1 MVRIDVVYE
10 GNLRTTAT
18 HVPSGAK
25 LATDAPKDNEG
36 LGETFSP
43 TDLVATALG
52 TCMLTTMGILA
63 KRKGIRIEGA
73 GVSVEKHMVADPLR
87 RVGRLTVRF
96 DLPGALSADERKIL
110 ENAALTCPV
119 HRSLRADVDIPVE
132 FRYGRPA

>member
-18 HVPSGAK
+18 HAPSGAK

-63 KRKGIRIEGA
+63 KRKGIRIEGS

-96 DLPGALSADERKIL
+96 DLPAALSADERKIL

-132 FRYGRPA
+132 FRYGGPA